1 MTGVGR
7 SSFDASSSPVSPRL
21 AALRADP
28 FAAPYD
34 ADSSLAA
41 ELVLALYHSHSSSD
55 DALIMLSQLQVS
67 LIQFPRFQFQC
78 IHADRWLQGRAAQYE
93 ISQPNAAHWV

>member
-1 MTGVGR
+1 MSNLEELLGGSLTGGGR
-7 SSFDASSSPVSPRL
+7 SSFDSDASPVSPRL

-55 DALIMLSQLQVS
+55 DALLMLSQLQVS
-67 LIQFPRFQFQC
+67 MLVCFVGTATPVVQ
-78 IHADRWLQGRAAQYE
+78 E
-93 ISQPNAAHWV
+93 